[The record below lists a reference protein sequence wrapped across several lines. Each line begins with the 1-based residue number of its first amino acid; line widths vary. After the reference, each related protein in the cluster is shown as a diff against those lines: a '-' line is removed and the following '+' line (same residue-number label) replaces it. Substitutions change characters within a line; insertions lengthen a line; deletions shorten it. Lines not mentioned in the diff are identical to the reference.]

1 MPTRYNK
8 FVHEENV
15 RRFEKLLEKETDP
28 SKLTL
33 LKQLLA
39 EELKQLQQPP
49 DRPNNEGEDQLQF
62 K

>member
-15 RRFEKLLEKETDP
+15 RRFEKLIETETDP

-33 LKQLLA
+33 LQQLLA
-39 EELKQLQQPP
+39 EEWKQLQHPP
-49 DRPNNEGEDQLQF
+49 NRPHDEGEDGA
-62 K
+62 